1 MRDGPGTELH
11 MLCGFCAGTPGAI
24 CRARRDMERSEQHRV
39 RHLQSCAWQVDS
51 FPCFLPQV
59 LCLGLCHHIYQAW
72 GQAFSRAKFL
82 LLPSPLW
89 TGLLMKRA
97 WGLLHLQ
104 EASTSSTLAW
114 LWQSVPASSLDPASS
129 WRKRASWSWPP
140 KGLPVLV
147 SSTAAGHGLMVSLP
161 AILALT
167 YNSSLTAVRYQM
179 KFSLHADLQKI
190 FIIFPWFFLPPLRW
204 EVMKWSLDPPYF

>member
-89 TGLLMKRA
+89 TGLLMKQA
-97 WGLLHLQ
+97 
-104 EASTSSTLAW
+104 
-114 LWQSVPASSLDPASS
+114 
-129 WRKRASWSWPP
+129 
-140 KGLPVLV
+140 
-147 SSTAAGHGLMVSLP
+147 
-161 AILALT
+161 
-167 YNSSLTAVRYQM
+167 
-179 KFSLHADLQKI
+179 
-190 FIIFPWFFLPPLRW
+190 
-204 EVMKWSLDPPYF
+204 